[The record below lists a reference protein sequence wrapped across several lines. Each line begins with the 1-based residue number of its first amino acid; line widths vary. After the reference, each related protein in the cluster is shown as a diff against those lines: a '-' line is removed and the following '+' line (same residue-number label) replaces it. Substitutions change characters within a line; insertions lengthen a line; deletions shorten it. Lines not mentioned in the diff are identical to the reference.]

1 MPNLV
6 VRITD
11 TEMAALEAAAS
22 RAGQSRSDYVRE
34 ALTLRESAPDFAAA
48 VDEHEKRLS
57 ALEAL
62 ARGEM

>member
-6 VRITD
+6 VRITEQ
-11 TEMAALEAAAS
+11 EMAALEAAAS
-22 RAGQSRSDYVRE
+22 RSGQSRSDYVRE
-34 ALTLRESAPDFAAA
+34 ALTLRESAPDLAGA
-48 VDEHEKRLS
+48 VEDHEKRLS